1 MTPARVSGMSD
12 RTSTTL
18 RAQTL
23 SLIAVDRELAQLLE
37 AAAAES
43 CAPGPAAESCAP
55 GPAERAY
62 CAALWAALAAAR
74 GH

>member
-43 CAPGPAAESCAP
+43 CAPGPA
-55 GPAERAY
+55 ERAY